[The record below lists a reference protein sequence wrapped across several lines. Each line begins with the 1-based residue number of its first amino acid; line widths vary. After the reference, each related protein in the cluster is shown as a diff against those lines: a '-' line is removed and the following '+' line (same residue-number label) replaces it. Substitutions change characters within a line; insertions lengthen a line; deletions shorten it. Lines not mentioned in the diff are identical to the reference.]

1 MNKFNLVIGHEDLIS
16 LGIPKGIILDDILGM
31 LNELVANGE
40 LENTKGVL
48 LERAKEIVRM
58 AI

>member
-1 MNKFNLVIGHEDLIS
+1 MISDLKINHDDLIS
-16 LGIPKGIILDDILGM
+16 LGIPNGVILDDILGM
-31 LNELVANGE
+31 LSQLVDNGE
-40 LENTKGVL
+40 IENVKGDL

>member
-1 MNKFNLVIGHEDLIS
+1 MLYEVIT
-16 LGIPKGIILDDILGM
+16 DILGM
-31 LNELVANGE
+31 LSQLVDNGE
-40 LENTKGVL
+40 IENVKGDL